1 VDPVLKRAQF
11 NQKIV
16 NMTQQQEES
25 SRAKM
30 GIKRQVSAETR
41 FDSKFDSLIG
51 KTSRFCGKE
60 IILFR
65 FSKENNKINST
76 VG

>member
-1 VDPVLKRAQF
+1 MDPVLKRAQF

-16 NMTQQQEES
+16 NLTQQQEES

-41 FDSKFDSLIG
+41 LVTSSLHLLDMG
-51 KTSRFCGKE
+51 VYAQKLLFCAKRE
-60 IILFR
+60 E
-65 FSKENNKINST
+65 SE
-76 VG
+76 

>member
-41 FDSKFDSLIG
+41 FDSQFGFHWENLQ
-51 KTSRFCGKE
+51 FQGKE
-60 IILFR
+60 NEM
-65 FSKENNKINST
+65 KC
-76 VG
+76 